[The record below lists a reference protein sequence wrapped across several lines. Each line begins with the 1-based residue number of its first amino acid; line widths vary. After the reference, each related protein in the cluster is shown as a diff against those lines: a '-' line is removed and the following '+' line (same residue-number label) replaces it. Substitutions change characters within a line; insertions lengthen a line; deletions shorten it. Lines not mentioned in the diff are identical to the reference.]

1 MVAKSKPQREA
12 RIKKLLENGQDRA
25 WQKEQREVFLDA
37 IASVWDALSSDK
49 TPTGEYLKGDR
60 LGNDRVQYPPD
71 ICSRRSQS

>member
-37 IASVWDALSSDK
+37 IASVCRRIRPL
-49 TPTGEYLKGDR
+49 
-60 LGNDRVQYPPD
+60 RVN
-71 ICSRRSQS
+71 I